1 MKENVINYLPLKAYR
16 YLRWLKNEKKIY
28 RYNEKYFT
36 KRYADICFRAE
47 RLRYK
52 NKLQSQ
58 ILDAYAKKDA
68 YILSYLDNLLSD
80 IIDYYKKGK
89 YNLEITSTE
98 PDEKKIWIF
107 WWTGT
112 DAMPEIVKACVKS
125 IRKNANGHEIIML
138 DKNNYYRYVSL
149 PEIIIDKHE
158 KGVIG
163 HAHFSDIIRFSLL
176 AVYGGM
182 WIDATVFLSQPIP
195 LNIFSMKWYTLRSYD
210 ANAVYYSKSRWC
222 GYFIEGDRNFLLFP
236 FVRDCLIA
244 YWKQKNEVIDY
255 LMMDYIIGLAC
266 KYIDDVRESVDSL
279 SDNNMERGRLMKEI
293 NAPYSKELFESLVNG
308 ETFASKLSWRY
319 GKPSVRTSDGR
330 LSNYGHLLLLN
341 KEEEI

>member
-16 YLRWLKNEKKIY
+16 YLRWLKNEKEIY
-28 RYNEKYFT
+28 RYNKKYFT

-58 ILDAYAKKDA
+58 ILEAYAKKDA
-68 YILSYLDNLLSD
+68 YILNYLENLLSD
-80 IIDYYKKGK
+80 IIDYYKKEK
-89 YNLEITSTE
+89 YNLEIASTE

-112 DAMPEIVKACVKS
+112 DTMPEIVKVCVKS
-125 IRKNANGHEIIML
+125 IQKNANGHEIIML
-138 DKNNYYRYVSL
+138 DKNNYYRYISL

-176 AVYGGM
+176 AAYGGM

-244 YWKQKNEVIDY
+244 YWKRKNEVIDY

-266 KYIDDVRESVDSL
+266 KYIADVRERVDSL
-279 SDNNMERGRLMKEI
+279 PDNNTERGRLMKEI
-293 NAPYSKELFESLVNG
+293 NEPYSKELFESLYKG
-308 ETFASKLSWRY
+308 KTFASKLSWRY
-319 GKPSVRTSDGR
+319 GKPSVQTADGR
-330 LSNYGHLLLLN
+330 LSNYGYLLSLN
-341 KEEEI
+341 EEEEI